1 MLAGG
6 CFHQSMNATLLLNKS
21 QLGYEFTLYTS
32 QNEIKEKVN
41 ELGLVLKNTNLEKK
55 NE

>member
-1 MLAGG
+1 
-6 CFHQSMNATLLLNKS
+6 MNATLLLNKS

-41 ELGLVLKNTNLEKK
+41 ELGLDIKK
-55 NE
+55 YKFGKKINE